1 MQEGPPIRNINC
13 AIIDRV
19 GRIKAHLLG
28 STVVFLVGNIEEAI
42 RWYERLGFEADYFP
56 PGFAILRRGAV
67 QIFLQ
72 HQDGYTRPGD
82 PGARERGAWNV
93 YIGTDDVAGLFEEIS
108 ALPNV
113 TVTRGLCRQDYG
125 QTDFEV
131 TDLNGYVLVFAQ
143 PNEE

>member
-1 MQEGPPIRNINC
+1 M
-13 AIIDRV
+13 
-19 GRIKAHLLG
+19 GREKANLVR
-28 STVVFLVGNIEEAI
+28 STVVFLVGNIEETM

-56 PGFAILRRGAV
+56 PGFAILSRGAV

-72 HQDGYTRPGD
+72 HQDGYTRPDD

-93 YIGTDDVAGLFEEIS
+93 YIETDDVAGIFEEFS
-108 ALPNV
+108 SLPNV
-113 TVTRGLCRQDYG
+113 TVTRGLCRQEYG

-143 PNEE
+143 PVDE